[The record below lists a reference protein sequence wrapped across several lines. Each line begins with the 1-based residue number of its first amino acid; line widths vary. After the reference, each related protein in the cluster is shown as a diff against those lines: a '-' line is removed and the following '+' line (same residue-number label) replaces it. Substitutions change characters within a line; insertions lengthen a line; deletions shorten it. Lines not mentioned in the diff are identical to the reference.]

1 MIVDPGRLLLGP
13 VVLACVAA
21 TTTGSQD
28 VDHDLRDQA
37 RAGQVEAVRSLL
49 AAAAPDVDAPDAAG
63 WTALMHAAAGGHD
76 EIVEMLLEAG
86 ASVNRQNRQ
95 GQTALHLAAIH
106 GRAAS
111 ARRLLE
117 GGADFELDDSEAR
130 SPLYRAVQNR
140 HADVIEMLQGA
151 ELARGQGVLSRA
163 PLESQG
169 EALPPRIVESTPAPY
184 TATARAEGV
193 EGGVVL
199 MVLVRRDGTVG
210 AASVSRGLEPSLDE
224 SALRTVKEWK
234 FAPAMRD
241 GRTVEVVLEVEVE
254 FRNPEESER

>member
-1 MIVDPGRLLLGP
+1 
-13 VVLACVAA
+13 
-21 TTTGSQD
+21 
-28 VDHDLRDQA
+28 
-37 RAGQVEAVRSLL
+37 VEAVRSLL

-140 HADVIEMLQGA
+140 HADVIEMLQAAALAQGKGA
-151 ELARGQGVLSRA
+151 LSRA
-163 PLESQG
+163 AMESPDR
-169 EALPPRIVESTPAPY
+169 ALPPRIIESTPAPY
-184 TATARAEGV
+184 PESARVRGV
-193 EGGVVL
+193 EGSVAL
-199 MVLVRRDGTVG
+199 MVLVRRDGSVG

-224 SALRTVKEWK
+224 SALRAVKEWK
-234 FAPAMRD
+234 FLPAVRN
-241 GRTVEVVLEVEVE
+241 GKTVEVVLEVEVE